1 MFSRVQVFLSG
12 AFGKE
17 AGVAEHLKAYERV
30 GYRAVLIAVSVVAVA
45 LVLIL
50 VLALTSG

>member
-1 MFSRVQVFLSG
+1 MFLSG
-12 AFGKE
+12 TSGKE
-17 AGVAEHLKAYERV
+17 AGVAEHLKVYERA

-45 LVLIL
+45 LVLVL